1 LREESGAFAFYPK
14 GCVEKYFLIVVCYP
28 MVKLFAVFYTA
39 VLDDINIHMDM
50 YSIYYIRSEIKS

>member
-1 LREESGAFAFYPK
+1 
-14 GCVEKYFLIVVCYP
+14 